1 MRVLFLMVKFKA
13 RRKLVILA
21 IYTKANGRK
30 ESFMVQGNPNG
41 KMIIA
46 KKKLNT

>member
-1 MRVLFLMVKFKA
+1 MKVLLLMERFKA
-13 RRKLVILA
+13 RRKLVILV

-41 KMIIA
+41 KMIKT
-46 KKKLNT
+46 KKKPNT